1 MARPNSKGNKDYFLT
16 QELKD
21 NPFALFVDG
30 EGKREKYTSEKQVIE
45 PVVIVWTR
53 VEK

>member
-1 MARPNSKGNKDYFLT
+1 MTYQKKSNKDYFLT

-30 EGKREKYTSEKQVIE
+30 KGKREKYTSEKQVIE
-45 PVVIVWTR
+45 PVAKVDTR